1 MAKKK
6 PLFEKRQDNEM
17 DALLPFM
24 SLLLIIIPML
34 LSNMAFHHFL
44 KLEASTPGVSDESSS
59 DASPEQNKEKNVM
72 AQIFIDDK
80 KIEAEVLDE
89 ETAESIKKIN
99 VAADAKGAKESFELF
114 KSFKEKYPK
123 LDTVLVTT
131 FQDVPYET
139 LLIIMN
145 ELKLPVE
152 RKVASES
159 KIEKSTFNLVLLPM
173 ALERISSATGK
184 Q

>member
-1 MAKKK
+1 
-6 PLFEKRQDNEM
+6 
-17 DALLPFM
+17 
-24 SLLLIIIPML
+24 
-34 LSNMAFHHFL
+34 
-44 KLEASTPGVSDESSS
+44 
-59 DASPEQNKEKNVM
+59 M